1 MILSTYNINGVNGR
15 IEILLK
21 WLKERSPD
29 VVCLQEIKCQEK
41 DFPAKK
47 LMDAGYHS
55 VWQGQKSWNGVAI
68 LFKREIK
75 ETKRG
80 LPGDPADDHSRYI
93 EAFISGLVIGCIYL
107 PNGNP
112 APGPKF
118 EYKLKWLKRL
128 TAHSKKLLSF
138 GIPTILIGDYNV
150 IPTDLDLYN
159 PNRFRDNA
167 LFFPESKKAYQK
179 LLSLG
184 WTDAIRALY
193 PDEIIY
199 TFYDYLRNAFGR
211 NAGLRLGHF
220 LLSPGLSE
228 KLIDGG
234 VDKHVRSWQG
244 TSDHCPVWIE
254 IQLTK

>member
-1 MILSTYNINGVNGR
+1 M
-15 IEILLK
+15 LK

-29 VVCLQEIKCQEK
+29 VVCLQEIKCQDK

-47 LMDAGYHS
+47 LMDAGYYCI
-55 VWQGQKSWNGVAI
+55 WQGQKSWNGVAI
-68 LFKREIK
+68 LSKTEIK
-75 ETKRG
+75 ETRRG
-80 LPGDPADDHSRYI
+80 LPGEPKDDQSRYI
-93 EAFISGLVIGCIYL
+93 EAFINGLVIGCIYL

-118 EYKLKWLKRL
+118 EYKIKWFKRL

-159 PNRFRDNA
+159 PDRFRDNA

-184 WTDAIRALY
+184 WADAIRPLY

-211 NAGLRLGHF
+211 NAGLRLDHF
-220 LLSPGLSE
+220 LLSPDLKGTLV
-228 KLIDGG
+228 DGG
-234 VDKHVRSWQG
+234 VEKHVRGWKG
-244 TSDHCPVWIE
+244 ASDHCPVWIE
-254 IQLTK
+254 IRPLK

>member
-29 VVCLQEIKCQEK
+29 VVCLQEIKCQDK

-47 LMDAGYHS
+47 LKEAGYFAI
-55 VWQGQKSWNGVAI
+55 WQGQKSWNGVAI
-68 LFKREIK
+68 LSRTEIK

-80 LPGDPADDHSRYI
+80 LPGDPADDNSRYI
-93 EAFISGLVIGCIYL
+93 EAFIGGLIIGCIYL

-159 PNRFRDNA
+159 PDRFRDNA

-184 WTDAIRALY
+184 WADAIRTLY

-211 NAGLRLGHF
+211 NAGLRLDHF
-220 LLSPGLSE
+220 LLSPDLKGTLV
-228 KLIDGG
+228 DGG
-234 VDKHVRSWQG
+234 VEKHVREWKG
-244 TSDHCPVWIE
+244 ASDHCPVWIE
-254 IQLTK
+254 IRPLK